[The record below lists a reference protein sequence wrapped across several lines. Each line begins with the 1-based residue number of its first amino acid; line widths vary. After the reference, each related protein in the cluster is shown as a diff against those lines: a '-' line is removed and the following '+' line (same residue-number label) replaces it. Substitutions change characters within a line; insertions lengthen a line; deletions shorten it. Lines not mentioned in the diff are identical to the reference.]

1 MMSGTGSEAPLKIAV
16 VVQGR
21 FHAFDLVRGLL
32 ERGNNVAIFTNYPA
46 YAVEM
51 FGVPRTRAVCAPL
64 HGLASRVSDRVGGDF
79 MSPSREEWLHRWFGR
94 WAASKVAEQR
104 WDVVHAWSGVTEEIA
119 LSRRSNIGRLQVLRG
134 SAHIRTQARLIAE
147 EECRVGVKLDKP
159 SLWRIAREEREY
171 ELADSIVVLSTFSY
185 DTFVAEGVA
194 PRKVQTLR
202 PGADVRKFRP
212 AEDVLRERCRRIL
225 AGQPLRV
232 LTVGMFS
239 FRKGMWD
246 LDAAIR
252 RCQADRF
259 RFRFVG
265 AVAAEARG
273 FARRLGAN
281 RSVEFS
287 GKQPQA
293 GLPRF
298 YDWADVFV
306 LPTIEDGYQTV
317 LSQAAAAGLAILTTP
332 NGAGRDLVREGENGW
347 IIPIR
352 DPAAIQ
358 ARLEWCEENR
368 VKLADLV
375 ERNFERPPV
384 PDWSMAARSFEE
396 ISRSYD

>member
-1 MMSGTGSEAPLKIAV
+1 MKIAV

-32 ERGNNVAIFTNYPA
+32 ERGHDVTIFTNYPA
-46 YAVEM
+46 YAMEM
-51 FGVPRTRAVCAPL
+51 FGVPRARAVCAPV
-64 HGLASRVSDRVGGDF
+64 HGVASRASDRIGGVF
-79 MSPSREEWLHRWFGR
+79 TPATREAWLHRWFGR
-94 WAASKVAEQR
+94 WASSKLAGQR
-104 WDVVHAWSGVTEEIA
+104 WDVVHAWSGVAEEIA

-159 SLWRIAREEREY
+159 SSWRIAREEREY
-171 ELADSIVVLSTFSY
+171 ELADRVVVLSTFSH

-194 PRKVQTLR
+194 PGKVQVLR
-202 PGADVRKFRP
+202 PGADVRTFRP
-212 AEDVLRERCRRIL
+212 AGEVLRERCRRIL
-225 AGQPLRV
+225 AGEPLRV

-239 FRKGMWD
+239 FRKGIWD

-252 RCQADRF
+252 RCRAERF

-265 AVAAEARG
+265 AVAAEARA

-287 GKQPQA
+287 GKHPQA
-293 GLPRF
+293 GLPLF

-317 LSQAAAAGLAILTTP
+317 LSQAAAAGLPILTTP

-368 VKLADLV
+368 GKLADLV
-375 ERNFERPPV
+375 ERNFESPPV
-384 PDWSMAARSFEE
+384 PDWNTAARGFEE
-396 ISRSYD
+396 IAVA